1 MIRVLWQMRHLG
13 KAAVNRELQKIY
25 KEVKPIFSDFL
36 EKRYRTLTQE
46 DIDEL
51 LDDSILTFYQ
61 QASSGKLTEL
71 TCSVTTYICRIGRNK
86 AVDRLR
92 SEYHGRSVEIPID
105 NFYSLADDFWND
117 DDDKNAKLVIV
128 ENVVRWIKEPCR
140 KILKLFYFQQASMKT
155 IAIEMGYAN
164 TDVAKTTK
172 NKCLNKARVF
182 AKEKLNSME
191 S

>member
-1 MIRVLWQMRHLG
+1 MRFLG
-13 KAAVNRELQKIY
+13 KASVNRELQKIY

-36 EKRYRTLTQE
+36 EKRFRALTQD
-46 DIDEL
+46 DIEEL
-51 LDDSILTFYQ
+51 FDDSILAFYQ

-71 TCSVTTYICRIGRNK
+71 TCSIPTYICRIGRNK

-92 SEYHGRSVEIPID
+92 GEYHERSVEMSID

-117 DDDKNAKLVIV
+117 DEDKDVKLVIV
-128 ENVVRWIKEPCR
+128 DKVVRWIKEPCR
-140 KILKLFYFQQASMKT
+140 KILNLFFYQLASMKT

-172 NKCLNKARVF
+172 NKCLNKAKAY
-182 AKEKLNSME
+182 AKETLKLME